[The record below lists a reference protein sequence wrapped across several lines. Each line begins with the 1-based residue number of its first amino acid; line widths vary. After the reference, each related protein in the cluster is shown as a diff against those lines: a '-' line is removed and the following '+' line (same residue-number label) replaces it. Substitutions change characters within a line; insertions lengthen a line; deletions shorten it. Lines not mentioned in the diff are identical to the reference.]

1 MKSPL
6 NMAQKDRRKNRVVA
20 PETLEELLN
29 QHQQRALPYI
39 EATGWRL
46 FCVRTALFGNPV
58 VVVVNSEGDVF
69 ATLEY
74 DGELNVTPLLSL
86 RRDDLTA

>member
-1 MKSPL
+1 MKSSL
-6 NMAQKDRRKNRVVA
+6 NMTQIDRRKNREVA
-20 PETLEELLN
+20 RGTLEELLN
-29 QHQQRALPYI
+29 PHQRRALPFI

-46 FCVRTALFGNPV
+46 FCVRTSLFGNPV

-69 ATLEY
+69 ATLEH

-86 RRDDLTA
+86 RHNDLTV